1 MSKWRNRSF
10 TKAANRPSAR
20 GWASL
25 PLSIHNE
32 GFKLRIRTPAK
43 KTIKSMQAYSCG
55 MRKRP
60 ITLAPVS
67 ILNKPEPDNE

>member
-1 MSKWRNRSF
+1 MSKWRNRSYS
-10 TKAANRPSAR
+10 KSSNRPGAR
-20 GWASL
+20 GWLSL

-32 GFKLRIRTPAK
+32 GFKLRVRTPVK

-60 ITLAPVS
+60 ITLASVS
-67 ILNKPEPDNE
+67 ILNKPELDND